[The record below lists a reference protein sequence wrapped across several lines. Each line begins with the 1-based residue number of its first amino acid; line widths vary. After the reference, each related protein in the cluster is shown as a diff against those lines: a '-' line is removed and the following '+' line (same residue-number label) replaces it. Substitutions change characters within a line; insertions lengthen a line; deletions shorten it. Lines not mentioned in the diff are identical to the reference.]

1 LLKCHAKTVS
11 IIAWCLVE
19 EAMHFGIF
27 NNVSQHKTILIIED
41 EEALCELL
49 QDELSVLG
57 YRVHTAHNGVEG
69 LEVLQDIGPDLIIC
83 DRAMPAM
90 TGYELLERI
99 RGVYPQFREVP
110 FIFLTALTD
119 QRDKENVRALEPTA
133 YLEKPLDFEE
143 LRIAVEKA
151 LSG

>member
-1 LLKCHAKTVS
+1 
-11 IIAWCLVE
+11 
-19 EAMHFGIF
+19 MHFGVF

-57 YRVHTAHNGVEG
+57 YRICTAYNGVEG
-69 LEVLQDIGPDLIIC
+69 LEKLQEIEPDLIIC

-90 TGYELLERI
+90 TGSELLERI
-99 RGVYPQFREVP
+99 RGVYPQYKNVP

-119 QRDKENVRALEPTA
+119 QRDKQNVHALEPTA

-143 LRIAVEKA
+143 LRTAIEKA
-151 LSG
+151 LS

>member
-1 LLKCHAKTVS
+1 
-11 IIAWCLVE
+11 
-19 EAMHFGIF
+19 MHFGIF

-57 YRVHTAHNGVEG
+57 YKVFTAYNGVEG
-69 LEVLQDIGPDLIIC
+69 LERLQEVDPDLIIC

-99 RGVYPQFREVP
+99 RGVYPQYRDIP

-119 QRDKENVRALEPTA
+119 QRDRQNVESLEPTA

-143 LRIAVEKA
+143 LRLVIEKA
-151 LSG
+151 LL